1 MSFTI
6 CPQKM
11 GNWKSIRSF
20 QRNRNRQFLKVLFF
34 KVRPEIYYFSKM
46 FSKVSEFLWKIFLII
61 SLFNFT
67 NGVDSEPHDTHGKDS
82 EPLFTP
88 EKDSEPQ
95 YTPKKDS
102 EPHFTPEKDSEPHS
116 EDINHNPSK
125 FHSILYK
132 ELPFTKE
139 KGNHTNSGIIKL
151 FWNFWNLL
159 QLNPKWA
166 IHRKN
171 LSNVVLP
178 FFQWVLCYFT

>member
-88 EKDSEPQ
+88 EKDSEP
-95 YTPKKDS
+95 
-102 EPHFTPEKDSEPHS
+102 HS

>member
-1 MSFTI
+1 M
-6 CPQKM
+6 
-11 GNWKSIRSF
+11 
-20 QRNRNRQFLKVLFF
+20 FL
-34 KVRPEIYYFSKM
+34 
-46 FSKVSEFLWKIFLII
+46 KVSEFLWKIFLII

-82 EPLFTP
+82 EPHFTP
-88 EKDSEPQ
+88 E
-95 YTPKKDS
+95 KDS

-116 EDINHNPSK
+116 EDINHSQSK

-139 KGNHTNSGIIKL
+139 KGNQTNSGIIKL
-151 FWNFWNLL
+151 FRNFWNLL

-178 FFQWVLCYFT
+178 FFQWGLYYFT